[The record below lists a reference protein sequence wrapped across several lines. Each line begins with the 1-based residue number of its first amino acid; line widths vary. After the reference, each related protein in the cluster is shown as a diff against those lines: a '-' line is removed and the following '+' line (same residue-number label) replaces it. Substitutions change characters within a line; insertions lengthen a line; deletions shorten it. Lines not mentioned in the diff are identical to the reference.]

1 MFYDQVDI
9 LWNTIKKEIKFLCK
23 TEPILLDF
31 YNKNLLKRK
40 DFADALNYLLS
51 NKFAD
56 CFISFSTIYTLIK
69 EIYIDSPFIVDFA
82 LYDIKAIYYKDPIV
96 DKYSTPFLY
105 FKGYHAL
112 QSYRIT
118 HWLWDKHRYSLAL
131 YLQNKISSLYAV
143 DIHPAACIGYGVM
156 FDHATGIVVGET
168 TVIENNVSILQSV
181 TLGGTGKDN
190 VGNRHPKVREGVY
203 IGAGAKILGN
213 IEIGKESKIGAGSV
227 VLKSIPPNST
237 AAGVPANI
245 VGKSNFSD

>member
-1 MFYDQVDI
+1 MFYDKI
-9 LWNTIKKEIKFLCK
+9 YNLWNKIKKEIKFLCK
-23 TEPILLDF
+23 TEPILVNF

-56 CFISFSTIYTLIK
+56 YFISFSTIYSLIK

-82 LYDIKAIYYKDPIV
+82 LYDIKAIYHKDPIV

-112 QSYRIT
+112 QAYRIT

-190 VGNRHPKVREGVY
+190 FGNRHPKVREGVY

-245 VGKSNFSD
+245 INRSNFSD